1 MERRIPYGISNYEE
15 AIKKQ
20 AYIVDKTRYIQNLET
35 IQNPVFLRPRRF
47 GKSLFCSMLQSYYD
61 LLSADLFSELFQ
73 SSWIGTHPTPEHN
86 KYIVLHLDFSVIEN
100 SGSFPEMKAGFETYC
115 NTCLTML
122 KVRYPGILDKM
133 PDINPFLSSSSN
145 LIVLLEYIR
154 AAKTPQLYVI
164 IDEYDNFANQFIITC
179 QDAVYE
185 ELTAGDSF
193 LRTFFKILKRGRQ
206 SGAIAQIFITGV
218 LPIAIDDLASG
229 YNIGTFLTLDPEFEH
244 MMGFTKE
251 EVETLVTRIYEDYG
265 FDFAT
270 KTQVLDVITSQYDG
284 YHPATTDS
292 ESLYNPTMLMFF
304 FRQFCQTGLIP
315 DQLTDLNL
323 RTDLGFVK
331 RITGMRSE
339 DTEAF
344 IRNLTL
350 QDTIPYDTEYLVTKF
365 NMSQFFQKSYFP
377 ISFFY
382 LGLLTRNDEFTLS
395 VPNLNV
401 RKIITEYLNELYHI
415 DVSTRYEDMMRRFI
429 ARPDI
434 SVLFAD
440 YWSLYVS
447 QLPEVIFMQV
457 QENFYRTTFYELC
470 SRYLSR
476 WFTWNLER
484 SYPKGRSD
492 LEFVGKYLEKFANL
506 RIIIEFKYISNSEFI
521 KRFQNIDAIT
531 LKDEDVRQIDGYVAG
546 LKKEY
551 PEVTVQQ
558 YVIYC
563 VGNLGYKVFELD
575 N

>member
-1 MERRIPYGISNYEE
+1 
-15 AIKKQ
+15 
-20 AYIVDKTRYIQNLET
+20 
-35 IQNPVFLRPRRF
+35 
-47 GKSLFCSMLQSYYD
+47 
-61 LLSADLFSELFQ
+61 
-73 SSWIGTHPTPEHN
+73 
-86 KYIVLHLDFSVIEN
+86 
-100 SGSFPEMKAGFETYC
+100 
-115 NTCLTML
+115 
-122 KVRYPGILDKM
+122 
-133 PDINPFLSSSSN
+133 
-145 LIVLLEYIR
+145 
-154 AAKTPQLYVI
+154 
-164 IDEYDNFANQFIITC
+164 
-179 QDAVYE
+179 
-185 ELTAGDSF
+185 
-193 LRTFFKILKRGRQ
+193 
-206 SGAIAQIFITGV
+206 
-218 LPIAIDDLASG
+218 
-229 YNIGTFLTLDPEFEH
+229 
-244 MMGFTKE
+244 
-251 EVETLVTRIYEDYG
+251 
-265 FDFAT
+265 
-270 KTQVLDVITSQYDG
+270 
-284 YHPATTDS
+284 
-292 ESLYNPTMLMFF
+292 MFF

-521 KRFQNIDAIT
+521 KRFLNIDAIT
-531 LKDEDVRQIDGYVAG
+531 LKDEDVRQIAGYVAG